1 MWWAGFQK
9 LNRSFFIVVGIQ
21 GLDRNFC
28 FSSGTSFNLEILKG
42 LPTIP
47 ALFYFSKGRHKM
59 DGFEFVVEHRAADMT
74 DEEVMEETKECQV
87 LGGNIEDPEEEKKF
101 VKFLEKKGWVVEYIP
116 NVEGNSNDSEEIRRE
131 IDGLWDEFCRQ

>member
-42 LPTIP
+42 LPTNP
-47 ALFYFSKGRHKM
+47 ALFYFPKGRCEM
-59 DGFEFVVEHRAADMT
+59 DKNEVRHEAADI
-74 DEEVMEETKECQV
+74 MEEA
-87 LGGNIEDPEEEKKF
+87 
-101 VKFLEKKGWVVEYIP
+101 
-116 NVEGNSNDSEEIRRE
+116 
-131 IDGLWDEFCRQ
+131 